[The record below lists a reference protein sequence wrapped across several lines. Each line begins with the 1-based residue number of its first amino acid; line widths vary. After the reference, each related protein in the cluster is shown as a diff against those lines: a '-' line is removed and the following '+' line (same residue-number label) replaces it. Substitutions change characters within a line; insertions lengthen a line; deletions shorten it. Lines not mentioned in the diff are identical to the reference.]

1 MYQKIFGI
9 FFLQEDN
16 TFLKHILKFSGY
28 ETIES
33 VLKLRQKE
41 DLEKAF
47 SFVKAVSEIVENKE
61 EMFGIFYKNPDELN
75 MLIPGH
81 EVHLMEYTL
90 SIITSEVTNG
100 PFCIYILVSR
110 LLFESLCECNKKVKK

>member
-1 MYQKIFGI
+1 M
-9 FFLQEDN
+9 
-16 TFLKHILKFSGY
+16 
-28 ETIES
+28 
-33 VLKLRQKE
+33 LKLRQKE
-41 DLEKAF
+41 ELEKAF

-61 EMFGIFYKNPDELN
+61 EMFGIFYKNPDKL

-110 LLFESLCECNKKVKK
+110 LTLQITL

>member
-1 MYQKIFGI
+1 LPQATNVPEELWNIFPPRGQYI
-9 FFLQEDN
+9 
-16 TFLKHILKFSGY
+16 KHILKFSGY

-41 DLEKAF
+41 ELEKAF

-61 EMFGIFYKNPDELN
+61 EMLGIFYKNPDKL

-81 EVHLMEYTL
+81 EVHLMEYTSPATPTPVL
-90 SIITSEVTNG
+90 S
-100 PFCIYILVSR
+100 
-110 LLFESLCECNKKVKK
+110 